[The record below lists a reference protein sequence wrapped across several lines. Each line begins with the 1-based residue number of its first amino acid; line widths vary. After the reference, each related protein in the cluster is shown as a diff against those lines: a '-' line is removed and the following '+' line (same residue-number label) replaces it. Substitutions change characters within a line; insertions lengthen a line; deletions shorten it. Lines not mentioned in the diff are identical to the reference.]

1 METMAHIRRWV
12 GALLLAVMTVL
23 GMGAMAAT
31 PAMADPDPSESPSA
45 DPTDDPTDGE
55 TEPPEP
61 VQPEQQEE
69 EKNAD
74 TYSLYGLASSMASV
88 FANTQNPEALAAKV
102 TGGSSGGDAGGGE
115 GDGGSG
121 EAADGKVGFDLK
133 IWSPALGNPG
143 SAGSF
148 LAFPDSDLSENS
160 GWLFQNY
167 AKNAVRPG
175 YDSLDAQFAKVSDEV
190 VIYKTQSESVKE
202 YAYFGA
208 ALKSL
213 GLDNT
218 TTIVAGGGPGL
229 LKTSMASI
237 LSIAYLVSSG
247 IDTVF
252 ATAINIL
259 QALNPFR
266 LFAKGVASAFG
277 GTGSQAAAIVGS
289 EGQPPA
295 AVASLV
301 NFLGSTYS
309 FVRGMG
315 IFILLPMMIV
325 IALFSF
331 AMMSQRRKSSG
342 ARGRIAKDLIVRI
355 VFWAVGIPMMGFAYT
370 GVLDSVEDTLQPQGG
385 TTNVV
390 TSTFVD
396 YGSWATNNRYAV
408 PSGTKIAYDSKTREA
423 TVDSQVNV
431 RDAARKINKEAAGIG
446 SDGIKFLDSN
456 KGFVLAS
463 DGPAWN
469 PTESVKANR
478 LILDYIK
485 GTTVSGDEFASYMQ
499 KDATK
504 FALQHKETDKKRE
517 YPKIWYSA
525 VRDLAKKDKM
535 VSGDGVDTES
545 ESPLGSGVEN
555 APGGELTGDALLIDV
570 GIKKNP
576 LILTKSGL
584 QASGAG
590 GENPSYTY
598 TTEGSACKGV
608 DGRNGRHLLNSDKD
622 DSPRSCNMSPVATYN
637 MLMTDFGGDSATVF
651 SGAQTSTTNST
662 INHHKVNLVGTGAAQ
677 ELYLANSMVSLA
689 SIAFLGIL
697 FAGAMIIG
705 SFKRYG
711 PLIFSVIGSQLGLV
725 GIMGR
730 LIGYTVALI
739 LEVLVTLGIYVMV
752 QELIIA
758 LPKLIESPITAL
770 TKNVGNASGS
780 SMITSGFAAAGG
792 SSTTGAH
799 MLGIGF
805 IIVIQIL
812 FFMTAL
818 KSRAKVLNAANAA
831 IDSLL
836 SKLLGA
842 RVSTAGSGTAG
853 TAGAAVGGAGLLAAG
868 AMGGSGGLLGSPSA
882 ADGAADAAEG
892 GAVLGEGQ
900 QAGPEAADNAQG
912 GGVMEAGPIGMD
924 TSESDAAGNESFNAN
939 PGEQDAQGLNTDDA
953 SADAA
958 QDANAAG
965 LQDENAAMLAGGD
978 VSGQADDAKAQAA
991 DADAQM
997 SQGADSD
1004 ADSAGG
1010 AMVRDAQRE
1019 GTADQMQDANAS
1031 GGGVGLQADGS
1042 MVDKAGATTAAFA
1055 PGEHGGPA
1063 EAAAQENAENRALQ
1077 SQEGQKALAGAE
1089 GSGIS
1094 AEGAQAAG
1102 VDHPSQTAS
1111 FDAAAGPLGESMAA
1125 SADRAQV
1132 QGMDATGAT
1141 GGESL
1146 DSATGT
1152 SGVGQMG
1159 SDGSVSEES
1168 QLGSGYDA
1176 QSSQSGQ
1183 QGISD
1188 DGSRVSTI
1196 SDAQPVAPQG
1206 FETGGSAAGVQGVEN
1221 ATGTVHGAQ
1230 PVGDSQFAAPD
1241 SQAEQIAA
1249 ARIAEQ
1255 TEALHESF
1263 FSGGMAAS
1271 LGDMGSLLKEN
1282 MSVITSQMRG
1292 DSTEQ

>member
-1 METMAHIRRWV
+1 MEIMAHIRRWV
-12 GALLLAVMTVL
+12 GALLLAVMAVL
-23 GMGAMAAT
+23 GMGVMAAT
-31 PAMADPDPSESPSA
+31 PAMAGPVPSESPSA

-102 TGGSSGGDAGGGE
+102 TGGSSGGGDTGGGE

-121 EAADGKVGFDLK
+121 EAADGKVGFD
-133 IWSPALGNPG
+133 IEVWSTTLISPG

-148 LAFPDSDLSENS
+148 LAYPDSELSENS

-167 AKNAVRPG
+167 ARNAVRPG
-175 YDSLDAQFAKVSDEV
+175 YDSLVAQFSMPGG
-190 VIYKTQSESVKE
+190 QGGSSSPSSHSVKE

-208 ALKSL
+208 AVKSL
-213 GLDNT
+213 GLDST

-370 GVLDSVEDTLQPQGG
+370 GVLDSVEDTLKPQGG

-396 YGSWATNNRYAV
+396 YGSWATNNRYAI
-408 PSGTKIAYDSKTREA
+408 PKGTKIEYDVKSREV

-431 RDAARKINKEAAGIG
+431 RDTARKINKEAAGIG
-446 SDGIKFLDSN
+446 SDGIKLLDSN

-485 GTTVSGDEFASYMQ
+485 GTTVSADEFASYMQ

-517 YPKIWYSA
+517 YPKLWYSA
-525 VRDLAKKDKM
+525 VRELAKKDKM
-535 VSGDGVDTES
+535 VSGDGGAVGAPSPGTEAS
-545 ESPLGSGVEN
+545 NPEDMEGD
-555 APGGELTGDALLIDV
+555 ELLRHV
-570 GIKKNP
+570 GIKNNP
-576 LILTKSGL
+576 LINISGQGL
-584 QASGAG
+584 IASEGKDTY
-590 GENPSYTY
+590 EFQSYST
-598 TTEGSACKGV
+598 GCKGT
-608 DGRNGRHLLNSDKD
+608 GARNGRALLNSDKD
-622 DSPRSCNMSPVATYN
+622 ESPRACNMSPVATYN
-637 MLMTDFGGDSATVF
+637 MLMTDFGGESATVF

-662 INHHKVNLVGTGAAQ
+662 INHNKVSLVGTGAAQ

-868 AMGGSGGLLGSPSA
+868 AMGGGGGLLGAPSA
-882 ADGAADAAEG
+882 ADGAAEASEG

-900 QAGPEAADNAQG
+900 QTGPEAADNAQG

-953 SADAA
+953 SADAE

-1111 FDAAAGPLGESMAA
+1111 FDAASGPLGESMAA

-1206 FETGGSAAGVQGVEN
+1206 FETGGSAVEAQGVES

-1263 FSGGMAAS
+1263 FSGGMEAS

-1292 DSTEQ
+1292 DNTGE

>member
-23 GMGAMAAT
+23 GMGAMVAI
-31 PAMADPDPSESPSA
+31 PAMADPVATVSPSA
-45 DPTDDPTDGE
+45 DPSENPTDGE

-69 EKNAD
+69 EKNTD

-102 TGGSSGGDAGGGE
+102 SGGSSGGGE
-115 GDGGSG
+115 ESGDGSSG
-121 EAADGKVGFDLK
+121 EAADGKVGFD
-133 IWSPALGNPG
+133 IEVWSTTLSSPG

-148 LAFPDSDLSENS
+148 LAYPDSELSENS

-167 AKNAVRPG
+167 ARNAVRPG
-175 YDSLDAQFAKVSDEV
+175 YDSLVAQFSMPGG
-190 VIYKTQSESVKE
+190 QGGSSSPSSHSVKE

-208 ALKSL
+208 AVKSL
-213 GLDNT
+213 GLDST

-370 GVLDSVEDTLQPQGG
+370 GVLDSVEDTLKPQGG

-396 YGSWATNNRYAV
+396 YGSWATNNRYAI
-408 PSGTKIAYDSKTREA
+408 PKGAKIEYDVKSREA

-431 RDAARKINKEAAGIG
+431 RDTARKINKEAAGIG

-469 PTESVKANR
+469 PSESVKANR

-485 GTTVSGDEFASYMQ
+485 GTTVSADEFASYMQ
-499 KDATK
+499 KDATAY
-504 FALQHKETDKKRE
+504 ALQFDETDKKRE
-517 YPKIWYSA
+517 YPKLWYSA

-535 VSGDGVDTES
+535 VSGDGGAVGAPSPGTEAS
-545 ESPLGSGVEN
+545 NPEDMEGD
-555 APGGELTGDALLIDV
+555 ELLRHV
-570 GIKKNP
+570 GIKNNP
-576 LILTKSGL
+576 LINISGQGL
-584 QASGAG
+584 IASEGKDTY
-590 GENPSYTY
+590 EFESYST
-598 TTEGSACKGV
+598 GCKGT
-608 DGRNGRHLLNSDKD
+608 GSKNGRALLNSAKD
-622 DSPRSCNMSPVATYN
+622 ASPRSCNMSPVATYN

-812 FFMTAL
+812 FFVTAL
-818 KSRAKVLNAANAA
+818 KSRSKVLNAANAA

-853 TAGAAVGGAGLLAAG
+853 TAGAAIGGAGLLAAG
-868 AMGGSGGLLGSPSA
+868 AMGGGGGLLGSPSA
-882 ADGAADAAEG
+882 ADGAAEASEG

-900 QAGPEAADNAQG
+900 QAGPEAADNAQD

-965 LQDENAAMLAGGD
+965 LQDENAAALAGGD
-978 VSGQADDAKAQAA
+978 VSGQAA

-1019 GTADQMQDANAS
+1019 GTAAEMQDANSS

-1146 DSATGT
+1146 DSASGT

-1159 SDGSVSEES
+1159 ADGSTSDEI
-1168 QLGSGYDA
+1168 QLGSGHDA
-1176 QSSQSGQ
+1176 QTSQSGQ

-1196 SDAQPVAPQG
+1196 SDVQSVSPQG
-1206 FETGGSAAGVQGVEN
+1206 FEN
-1221 ATGTVHGAQ
+1221 ATGATHDAQ
-1230 PVGDSQFAAPD
+1230 PMGDSQFAAPD

-1255 TEALHESF
+1255 TEALHQSF

-1271 LGDMGSLLKEN
+1271 LGDMGGLLKEN
-1282 MSVITSQMRG
+1282 MSAITSQMRG
-1292 DSTEQ
+1292 DNTGE

>member
-12 GALLLAVMTVL
+12 GALLLAVMAVL
-23 GMGAMAAT
+23 GMGAMAVT
-31 PAMADPDPSESPSA
+31 PAMADPVATVSPSA

-102 TGGSSGGDAGGGE
+102 TGGSSGGGE
-115 GDGGSG
+115 EDGDGGSG
-121 EAADGKVGFDLK
+121 EAADAGGKTGFDLD
-133 IWSPALGNPG
+133 IWGSVLNSPG

-148 LAFPDSDLSENS
+148 LAYPDSDLSENS

-175 YDSLDAQFAKVSDEV
+175 YDSLDAQFAKVGN
-190 VIYKTQSESVKE
+190 QSKGVSSNAVKE

-208 ALKSL
+208 AVKSL

-370 GVLDSVEDTLQPQGG
+370 GVLDSVEDTLKPQGG

-396 YGSWATNNRYAV
+396 YGSWATNNRYAIPKGV
-408 PSGTKIAYDSKTREA
+408 KIEYDVKSREA

-431 RDAARKINKEAAGIG
+431 RDTARKINKEAAGIG

-485 GTTVSGDEFASYMQ
+485 GTTVSADEFASYMQ
-499 KDATK
+499 KDATAY
-504 FALQHKETDKKRE
+504 ALQFDETDKERE
-517 YPKIWYSA
+517 YPKLWYSA
-525 VRDLAKKDKM
+525 VRELAKKDKM
-535 VSGDGVDTES
+535 VSGDGGPAGVPSLGTE
-545 ESPLGSGVEN
+545 
-555 APGGELTGDALLIDV
+555 APDPEDMEGDELLRHV
-570 GIKKNP
+570 GIKNNP
-576 LILTKSGL
+576 LIKISGQGL
-584 QASGAG
+584 KASGGNEA
-590 GENPSYTY
+590 
-598 TTEGSACKGV
+598 SANYKFETWSTGCKGT
-608 DGRNGRHLLNSDKD
+608 GAKNGRALLNSAKD
-622 DSPRSCNMSPVATYN
+622 ANPRTCNMSPVATYN

-662 INHHKVNLVGTGAAQ
+662 INHNKVSLVGTGAAQ

-697 FAGAMIIG
+697 FAGAMIVG

-868 AMGGSGGLLGSPSA
+868 AMGGGGGLLGSPSA
-882 ADGAADAAEG
+882 ADGAAEASEG

-900 QAGPEAADNAQG
+900 QAGPEAADDTQG

-953 SADAA
+953 SSDAE

-965 LQDENAAMLAGGD
+965 LQDENAAMLDGGD

-1019 GTADQMQDANAS
+1019 GTAAETQDANSS

-1146 DSATGT
+1146 DSATGA

-1196 SDAQPVAPQG
+1196 SDVQPVAPQG
-1206 FETGGSAAGVQGVEN
+1206 FETGGSAAEAQGVES

-1292 DSTEQ
+1292 DSTGE

>member
-1 METMAHIRRWV
+1 MEIMAYIRRWV

-23 GMGAMAAT
+23 GMGAMVAT
-31 PAMADPDPSESPSA
+31 PAMADPVATASPSA
-45 DPTDDPTDGE
+45 DPSENPTDGE

-69 EKNAD
+69 EKNTD

-102 TGGSSGGDAGGGE
+102 TGGSSGGGGE

-121 EAADGKVGFDLK
+121 EAADGKVGFD
-133 IWSPALGNPG
+133 IEVWSTTLSGPG

-148 LAFPDSDLSENS
+148 LAYPDSELSENS

-167 AKNAVRPG
+167 ARNAVRPG
-175 YDSLDAQFAKVSDEV
+175 YDSLVAQFSMPGG
-190 VIYKTQSESVKE
+190 QGGSSSLSSHSVKE

-208 ALKSL
+208 AVKSL

-370 GVLDSVEDTLQPQGG
+370 GVLDSVEDTLKPQGG

-396 YGSWATNNRYAV
+396 YGSWATNNRYAI
-408 PSGTKIAYDSKTREA
+408 PKSAKIEYDVKSREA

-431 RDAARKINKEAAGIG
+431 RDTARKINKEAAGIG

-469 PTESVKANR
+469 PSESVKANR

-485 GTTVSGDEFASYMQ
+485 GTTVSADEFASYMQ

-517 YPKIWYSA
+517 YPKLWYSA
-525 VRDLAKKDKM
+525 VRELAKKDKM
-535 VSGDGVDTES
+535 VSGDGGAVGAPSPGTE
-545 ESPLGSGVEN
+545 VEVPN
-555 APGGELTGDALLIDV
+555 PEDMEGDELLRHV
-570 GIKKNP
+570 GIKNNP
-576 LILTKSGL
+576 LINISGQGL
-584 QASGAG
+584 IASEGKDTY
-590 GENPSYTY
+590 EFQSYST
-598 TTEGSACKGV
+598 GCKGT
-608 DGRNGRHLLNSDKD
+608 GARNGRALLNSDKD
-622 DSPRSCNMSPVATYN
+622 ESPRACNMSPVATYN
-637 MLMTDFGGDSATVF
+637 MLMTDFGGESATVF

-780 SMITSGFAAAGG
+780 SMITGGFAAAGG

-868 AMGGSGGLLGSPSA
+868 AMGGGGGLLGSPSA
-882 ADGAADAAEG
+882 AD

-953 SADAA
+953 SSDAE

-965 LQDENAAMLAGGD
+965 LQDENAAALAGGD

-1004 ADSAGG
+1004 ADSVGG

-1019 GTADQMQDANAS
+1019 GTAAETQDANAS
-1031 GGGVGLQADGS
+1031 GGVGLQADGS

-1077 SQEGQKALAGAE
+1077 SQEAQKALAGAE

-1159 SDGSVSEES
+1159 ADGSVSEES
-1168 QLGSGYDA
+1168 QLGSGHDA
-1176 QSSQSGQ
+1176 QSSQTGQ

-1206 FETGGSAAGVQGVEN
+1206 FETGESAVEVQGAESITGTAHGVQ
-1221 ATGTVHGAQ
+1221 
-1230 PVGDSQFAAPD
+1230 PMGDSQFASPD
-1241 SQAEQIAA
+1241 SQADQIAA

-1292 DSTEQ
+1292 DNTGE